1 MTKLDK
7 EGTISWYIAVPIGV
21 VIIIIYI
28 VGGGRSLMILW
39 LLVQLGDV
47 GDFEGYFLSFVN

>member
-1 MTKLDK
+1 MVR
-7 EGTISWYIAVPIGV
+7 IAVPIGV
-21 VIIIIYI
+21 VIVIFCT

-39 LLVQLGDV
+39 LLAQLGDV